1 MPLIEVR
8 NKTANPIARGGWTIP
23 PDGKWHTINVPEY
36 RIKEVMSAS
45 YLEHRFPGEDDVEQD
60 TQPEDETL
68 QDGQSGADLDVQESD
83 EDGDSDDEDS
93 DDEDSVEEINLDELS
108 YAELQEMAKGYGIK
122 ANQSRE
128 DLTAQILAADEEE

>member
-1 MPLIEVR
+1 MPEIEVR
-8 NKTANPIARGGWTIP
+8 NKTTNSIARGGWTIP

-36 RIKEVMSAS
+36 RVKEVMSAS
-45 YLEHRFPGEDDVEQD
+45 YLEHRFPGGGDVEQEAD
-60 TQPEDETL
+60 PEDETL
-68 QDGQSGADLDVQESD
+68 QDGQGGADLDVQEP
-83 EDGDSDDEDS
+83 DGDS

-108 YAELQEMAKGYGIK
+108 YAELQEMAKGYGVK